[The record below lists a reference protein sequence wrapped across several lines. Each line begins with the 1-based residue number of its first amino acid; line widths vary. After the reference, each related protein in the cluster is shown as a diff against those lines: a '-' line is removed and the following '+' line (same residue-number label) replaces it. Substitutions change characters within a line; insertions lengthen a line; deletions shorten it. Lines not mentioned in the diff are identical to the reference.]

1 MNGNFGKGLFWG
13 FVLGSVAGV
22 AAGVLLAP
30 RSGKEVRSTIANK
43 INQFLEKDQNENQE
57 DGFFQNIENEGKKLS
72 EALIEDARE
81 KAEVLLADADK
92 LLNEIRSKSSRTMA
106 ESPAA

>member
-1 MNGNFGKGLFWG
+1 MNGNFGKGLLWG
-13 FVLGSVAGV
+13 FVLGTVAGV

-43 INQFLEKDQNENQE
+43 INQFLEKDQNENLE
-57 DGFFQNIENEGKKLS
+57 DGFFQGVENEGKKLS

-92 LLNEIRSKSSRTMA
+92 LLNEIRLKSSRTMT
-106 ESPAA
+106 ESPVA